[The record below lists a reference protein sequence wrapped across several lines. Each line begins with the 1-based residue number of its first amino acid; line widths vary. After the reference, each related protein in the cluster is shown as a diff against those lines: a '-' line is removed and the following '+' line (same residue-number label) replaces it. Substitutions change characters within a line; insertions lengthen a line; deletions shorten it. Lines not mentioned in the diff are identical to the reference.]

1 MAHDDQ
7 GKWIGYGEGD
17 RGPEVTKIERRLAL
31 AYPKN
36 SHAAEYGVQVDD
48 YFDQATELALR
59 ELTMFMNAD
68 PRERERLM
76 KLKVKLPMRTDGV
89 ADLNVRT
96 AIGAYVPPP
105 PVAPRQKY
113 PCQGV
118 WADSRAFLNPPDA
131 HSFEKATNDFANE
144 GFRLYEGMV
153 GRPIWVLGYSM
164 GGTSVQKFLTRLRPE
179 WRQHV
184 VGVSTFGDPCMPAEG
199 SLNGDT
205 TGEGISRTPQP
216 TWVRDRYWSYAIP
229 GDWYPQARGLLFL
242 LYKILTKAELT
253 LDFASYLFTQFPSD
267 AMQELMGQKPTS
279 SSNPLDQALNGVLA
293 PLAGMM
299 TSGPLGVIGSLL
311 TPFGLMAQLPNL
323 VYLLFDAIKFIATNA
338 HGQYADPAQANWDG
352 MVAVDHAAQM
362 IREHA
367 PGGATCFL
375 FPGTW
380 SNWDQLF
387 QFDTWVRVSGDT
399 L

>member
-1 MAHDDQ
+1 MAHDVN

-17 RGPEVTKIERRLAL
+17 RGPEVTKIERRLTL
-31 AYPKN
+31 VYPKN
-36 SHAAEYGVQVDD
+36 SHAAQYGVQADD
-48 YFDQATELALR
+48 YFDQATASALHD
-59 ELTMFMNAD
+59 LTQFMNSDAL
-68 PRERERLM
+68 ERQRMLQ
-76 KLKVKLPMRTDGV
+76 LGVKLPLRTDGV

-105 PVAPRQKY
+105 PPPRRQKW

-131 HSFEKATNDFANE
+131 HSFEKATNDFASE
-144 GFRLYEGMV
+144 GYRLYEGMV
-153 GRPIWVLGYSM
+153 GRRIWAIGYSM
-164 GGTSVQKFLTRLRPE
+164 GGTSVQKFLSRLRPE
-179 WRQHV
+179 WRQYV
-184 VGVSTFGDPCMPAEG
+184 EGVITFGDPSMPPEG

-205 TGEGISRTPQP
+205 PGEGISRTPQP
-216 TWVRDRYWSYAIP
+216 AWVRDRYWSYAIP

-253 LDFASYLFTQFPSD
+253 LDFATYLFTQFPTE
-267 AMQELMGQKPTS
+267 AMQELMGQKASTDPM
-279 SSNPLDQALNGVLA
+279 DQVLNGVLR
-293 PLAGMM
+293 PLAGLM
-299 TSGPLGVIGSLL
+299 TSGPLGTVGSLL
-311 TPFGLMAQLPNL
+311 NPLALMSVLPNL
-323 VYLLFDAIKFIATNA
+323 VYLLFDAIKFVATNA
-338 HGQYADPAQANWDG
+338 HGLYADPAQANWDG
-352 MVAVDHAAQM
+352 MTGVDHAAQM
-362 IREHA
+362 IRDHS
-367 PGGATCFL
+367 PGDATLFL